1 MSSSGTPEESKHD
14 LRRKAAARRSRAS
27 REAGPDAALR
37 LADNLLQCNKLAGAR
52 MVSAYWP
59 MREEIDPRP
68 AMEAL
73 HAKGVGLCLPVVT
86 GPEQPLVFRRWRPG
100 EALVTEAFGT
110 SVPGRTAPEE
120 VPDVLLVPL
129 LAFDSQGYR
138 LGYGGGFYDRTLEKL
153 RGDQGALAVGLA
165 FAGQYMDLLPRGM
178 HDEKLDLVVT
188 EQDVR
193 TF

>member
-1 MSSSGTPEESKHD
+1 MSAFDTSEEGKHD
-14 LRRKAAARRSRAS
+14 LRRNAAARRSRAS
-27 REAGPDAALR
+27 RRAGPDAALR
-37 LADNLLQCNKLAGAR
+37 LADNLLHRDELADAR
-52 MVSAYWP
+52 MISAYWP

-73 HAKGVGLCLPVVT
+73 HARGVGLCLPVVT
-86 GPEQPLVFRRWRPG
+86 GPDQPLVFRRWRPG
-100 EALVTEAFGT
+100 ETLVTEAFGT
-110 SVPGRTAPEE
+110 SVPDSMAQEE
-120 VPDVLLVPL
+120 VPDILLVPL
-129 LAFDSQGYR
+129 LAFDSEGYR

-165 FAGQYMDLLPRGM
+165 FADQYVDLLPRDM